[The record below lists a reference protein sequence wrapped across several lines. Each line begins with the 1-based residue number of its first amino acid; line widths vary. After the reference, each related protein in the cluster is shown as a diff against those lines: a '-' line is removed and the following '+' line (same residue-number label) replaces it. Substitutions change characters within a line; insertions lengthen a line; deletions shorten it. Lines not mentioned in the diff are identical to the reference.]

1 FFRLLSHEDT
11 VSQIRVFE
19 IQNLYA
25 FCRRR
30 LDGTTYSNQ
39 YRDTLAILYA
49 SPEPSEQLH
58 LNVWIIYMSNT

>member
-1 FFRLLSHEDT
+1 FLRLLSHENT

-39 YRDTLAILYA
+39 YRDTLAICMRRR
-49 SPEPSEQLH
+49 SH
-58 LNVWIIYMSNT
+58 LNSFI